1 MVANDLSFSLRDLRK
16 LVRLVESEF
25 YNPEPDHVQGATT
38 DTPMVQAGDRHHTQA
53 PCDVGHLDIL
63 SKVDSLLFQ
72 TTLASL
78 VEDIP
83 HPPSTPPVV
92 GAPSPGENRPPRTD
106 CLAALAQLA
115 DDGWQ
120 FDSQQ
125 IEAILDCWVQVRQA
139 LGLTYVGQRSL
150 HEPMTV
156 EEIATLFGV
165 PVLQVREWAHQSQ
178 LVRWTVAGQTMFQI
192 PQLRDLE

>member
-1 MVANDLSFSLRDLRK
+1 MVDNDLSFALRDLRK
-16 LVRLVESEF
+16 LVRLVETEF

-38 DTPMVQAGDRHHTQA
+38 DTPMVQAGNRHHTQA

-63 SKVDSLLFQ
+63 AQVDSLLFQ
-72 TTLASL
+72 TTLVSL
-78 VEDIP
+78 VED
-83 HPPSTPPVV
+83 TPQVV

-106 CLAALAQLA
+106 CLATLAQLA

-125 IEAILDCWVQVRQA
+125 IDLIFDCWVQVRQA

-156 EEIATLFGV
+156 EEIAALFGV

-178 LVRWTVAGQTMFQI
+178 LVQWTVAGQTMFQI